1 MIEPQIFTVFILPA
15 LIFLARVMD
24 VSFGTLRIIFISRGM
39 KYLAPLVGFFEI
51 SIWLIALTQVFKDGS
66 PPSVFI
72 AYALGFAFGNYV
84 GILIEERMA
93 MGIAVIRIITH
104 QNAQPLID
112 QLKSSGFRTTTV
124 DAKGQYGPVSIIYS
138 VVKRRQISAALQMV
152 QDHNPKAFYTIEDV
166 RKASNFSGGEE
177 WMRPKRGVSRFS
189 RKAK

>member
-1 MIEPQIFTVFILPA
+1 MIDPNIFAVFILPA

-39 KYLAPLVGFFEI
+39 KYLAPVVGFFEI

-66 PPSVFI
+66 SPSVFI

-93 MGIAVIRIITH
+93 MGIAVIRIITP

-112 QLKSSGFRTTTV
+112 KLKSSGFRTTTV
-124 DAKGQYGPVSIIYS
+124 DAKGQYGPVNIIYS
-138 VVKRRQISAALQMV
+138 VVKRRQIPAALQMV

-166 RKASNFSGGEE
+166 RKASTFSGKEE
-177 WMRPKRGVSRFS
+177 RERPKRGVSRFS

>member
-1 MIEPQIFTVFILPA
+1 
-15 LIFLARVMD
+15 
-24 VSFGTLRIIFISRGM
+24 M

-51 SIWLIALTQVFKDGS
+51 SIWLVALTQVFKDGS
-66 PPSVFI
+66 SPSVFI

-93 MGIAVIRIITH
+93 MGTVVIRIITQH
-104 QNAQPLID
+104 GAQSLIK

-138 VVKRRQISAALQMV
+138 VVKRRQIPVALQMI

-166 RKASNFSGGEE
+166 RKASAFSGGEE
-177 WMRPKRGVSRFS
+177 KKKPKRGVSRFS
-189 RKAK
+189 RKGK

>member
-1 MIEPQIFTVFILPA
+1 
-15 LIFLARVMD
+15 
-24 VSFGTLRIIFISRGM
+24 M

-51 SIWLIALTQVFKDGS
+51 SIWLTAQTQVFKAGS
-66 PPSVFI
+66 PTSVFI

-104 QNAQPLID
+104 HNAQKLID

-124 DAKGQYGPVSIIYS
+124 NAKGQYGPVSIIYS
-138 VVKRRQISAALQMV
+138 VVKRRQISSALQMV
-152 QDHNPKAFYTIEDV
+152 QDHNPTAFHTIEDV

-177 WMRPKRGVSRFS
+177 RKRPKRGVSRFS